1 MFTKHE
7 NNKRRLV
14 KQLKE
19 VKKNADKGVLTHSD
33 YRTLTTILIK
43 LTEEVYDIL
52 NEKEEK

>member
-1 MFTKHE
+1 MFSKHE

-19 VKKNADKGVLTHSD
+19 VKKNADKGHLTHGD

-43 LTEEVYDIL
+43 LTEEVYDML